1 MIISQNKIEKLQSV
15 KVCTSS
21 LSAGGRREVNFLPN
35 FQKGG
40 ELDTTSVFIGGCWE
54 RGGDFLQGGGYNF
67 SIKNKLKPG
76 IFNDKKVFKKEFF
89 ALSSLRIQTGK
100 F

>member
-54 RGGDFLQGGGYNF
+54 RGGDFLPGGANNF

>member
-21 LSAGGRREVNFLPN
+21 LSAGGRGEVNLLPN

-40 ELDTTSVFIGGCWE
+40 ELDRTSVFIGGCWE
-54 RGGDFLQGGGYNF
+54 RGGDFPQGGGYNF
-67 SIKNKLKPG
+67 SIKDKLKPG